1 MPIYVIIKNSKNTS
15 DGLVIHV
22 CFIFIFL
29 YHSLFVVYRCVCE
42 IDFFKLVVGYS
53 SIGMMCSKHKGENM
67 INGLLLVVIWT
78 WTLYQMK
85 FIIWY
90 HQRIIYLLDEII
102 ELNVNQSGA
111 AEEWWA
117 HNPQVPGSKPGSNRN
132 FKYNFVFIQKTC
144 YKSK

>member
-42 IDFFKLVVGYS
+42 IDFFKFVVGYS
-53 SIGMMCSKHKGENM
+53 SIGMMCSKHKGENR

-90 HQRIIYLLDEII
+90 HQCIIYLLYEIF
-102 ELNVNQSGA
+102 ELK
-111 AEEWWA
+111 A